1 MNNRFYTVKTFV
13 ESMERATFDR
23 LPECFQLM
31 NFLIN
36 LNIFLTENV
45 GCILISSLFFGDFMD
60 RKANPRLYDEIQD
73 TEGLSTVRHHIF
85 FLSLSLSVVSDSLTA
100 NLLIYIQ

>member
-1 MNNRFYTVKTFV
+1 M
-13 ESMERATFDR
+13 
-23 LPECFQLM
+23 FQLM

-36 LNIFLTENV
+36 LNIFLTENL

-73 TEGLSTVRHHIF
+73 TEGLSAVRHNIF
-85 FLSLSLSVVSDSLTA
+85 SLSLP
-100 NLLIYIQ
+100 